1 MIWKGETIEQ
11 YEARAEQGLSTFA
24 LFPTQM
30 DDGHWVWLQRYWAG
44 LRRGPNNG
52 RWWVRTLRRADCVY
66 RAPNTPP
73 PPPSKR

>member
-1 MIWKGETIEQ
+1 MIWKGETVEQ
-11 YEARAEQGLSTFA
+11 YEVRAERGLSTFA

-30 DDGHWVWLQRYWAG
+30 DDGNWVWLQRYWAG

-52 RWWVRTLRRADCVY
+52 RWWARALDREDCVY
-66 RAPNTPP
+66 RAPTTPP